1 MCSEIIKILHS
12 WNLRNNIFV
21 ISFKWH
27 LHHVCLSNHYALRGW
42 LQQFEQILFW
52 ILCSVIFHLVQ
63 WGACQLMF
71 IAAGSAQYEC
81 FNCSL
86 SKGVYHS
93 HARTY
98 LEEMHL
104 LKKLLLSATCHLPC
118 FSCLLVDLFF
128 FSFVC
133 IHLMFYWKWRYGS
146 AHCTCRLV
154 NQRLQEFH
162 WFLQF

>member
-1 MCSEIIKILHS
+1 MLLCSETIKILHS
-12 WNLRNNIFV
+12 WNLRNHIFV
-21 ISFKWH
+21 ISFNCH

-71 IAAGSAQYEC
+71 VAAGSAQYEC

-98 LEEMHL
+98 FKEMHL
-104 LKKLLLSATCHLPC
+104 LKKLLLSATCRAFLV
-118 FSCLLVDLFF
+118 CLLICFL
-128 FSFVC
+128 SFVC

-146 AHCTCRLV
+146 AHCTCSLV
-154 NQRLQEFH
+154 NQRLQ
-162 WFLQF
+162 